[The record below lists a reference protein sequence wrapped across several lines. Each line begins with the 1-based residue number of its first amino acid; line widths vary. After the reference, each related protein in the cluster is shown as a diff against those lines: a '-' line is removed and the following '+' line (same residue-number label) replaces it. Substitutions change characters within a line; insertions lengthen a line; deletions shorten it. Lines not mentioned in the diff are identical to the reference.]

1 MTKITVSKKKCISC
15 NACALLHPEIFVMN
29 KEDGKAEVISQ
40 PKIKLPE
47 TIEII
52 CPTKA
57 ISVKNVLE
65 ENPK

>member
-15 NACALLHPEIFVMN
+15 NACVLLYPDIFKMN
-29 KEDGKAEVISQ
+29 KEDGKAEVISH

-52 CPTKA
+52 CPTLA
-57 ISVKNVLE
+57 ISVKNEKE